1 VIKKKV
7 KENARKAAKSTSM
20 MDSAKPN
27 DYILWIHL
35 WQKEHQ
41 WSINDSWSCIM
52 GNPVGDTLQIV
63 INTVLSALID
73 KGECETLHAP
83 R

>member
-1 VIKKKV
+1 
-7 KENARKAAKSTSM
+7 M

-35 WQKEHQ
+35 WQNEHQ

-52 GNPVGDTLQIV
+52 GNPADDTLQIV
-63 INTVLSALID
+63 INKVLSALIG
-73 KGECETLHAP
+73 KGECEMLPAP
-83 R
+83 SQK